1 MSGNNPYAPPKA
13 DLDAGPG
20 LGAPELLPT
29 AGLGARFLNF
39 LIDGIVAR
47 IVVVSVAGVLAAFLR
62 SSSPDVDGSTAIVV
76 AVIGFVAFLG
86 YYAVLEAAFGWT
98 IGKLITGTRVVRFDG
113 GKPRVAQIIGRTFAR
128 FIPFEPFSVLG
139 SSNQGWHDSLSG
151 TRVVRVRR

>member
-13 DLDAGPG
+13 DLDGGPG
-20 LGAPELLPT
+20 LEAPELLPT

-47 IVVVSVAGVLAAFLR
+47 IVVVSVAAVLAAFLR
-62 SSSPDVDGSTAIVV
+62 SSSGEPDDSVALIVGV
-76 AVIGFVAFLG
+76 VGFVGFIG
-86 YYAVLEAAFGWT
+86 YYVVLEAAFGWT

-113 GKPRVAQIIGRTFAR
+113 SKPRVPQIIGRTFAR

-139 SSNQGWHDSLSG
+139 SSNRGWHDSLSG